1 MFPVLRFTVPA
12 ALSLASLVGCKSLEP
27 VTVDIDGRTVSPPAS
42 WTTQVDGDPIA
53 SAWLARFESPQL
65 SELVDEALR
74 SNEDLRLA
82 AANFRVARAQF
93 ALEAANEGAEVG
105 FTGSA
110 SRRGVP
116 LASGARNST
125 SSFETRLDAA
135 WEADVWNRLSDLTLS
150 AALNADA
157 SAADY
162 AAARLSL
169 AANVAQA
176 WFNAVAAHLQ
186 EGLAQETVANFED
199 NLAIVEEGFR
209 AGLATA
215 LDVRL
220 ERANLAGA
228 QAKLQSR
235 RVDLERAR
243 RSLEVLLGRY
253 PAGTIALPDKLPPL
267 QAAVPAG
274 LPADLLTRRP
284 DIRAAYM
291 RIESSTK
298 RQQAAGKA
306 RLPSLRLTSSGGLSS
321 SELRNLLN
329 FDSLLWSLALAIA
342 APIID
347 AGRIDAQV
355 DLQAARA
362 DQQLA
367 GYAKIV
373 LQAFAEVENTLA
385 AEGLLAE
392 RERALAVSAEE
403 SGLAAELALERYSK
417 GLVDIV
423 TWLEARRR
431 SFDAHSALI
440 TVSNQRLQNRIAL
453 FLALGG
459 DFGAADYTTAITE
472 GSLSPLALHPEPIGE
487 TRVGTKK

>member
-1 MFPVLRFTVPA
+1 MLRSTVLC
-12 ALSLASLVGCKSLEP
+12 ALSLAGLVGCKSLEP
-27 VTVDIDGRTVSPPAS
+27 VVVDIEGRAVSPPPS
-42 WTTQVDGDPIA
+42 WSTPVDGNAIT
-53 SAWLARFESPQL
+53 SAWLARFDSPQL
-65 SELVDEALR
+65 NELVDEALKN
-74 SNEDLRLA
+74 NEDLRLA
-82 AANFRVARAQF
+82 VANFRVAQAQF

-105 FTGSA
+105 FSGNA
-110 SRRGVP
+110 SRRGTP
-116 LASGARNST
+116 LASGLRSNT
-125 SSFETRLDAA
+125 TSFETRLDAA
-135 WEADVWNRLSDLTLS
+135 WEADVWNRLSDLSRS
-150 AALNADA
+150 AALSADA

-169 AANVAQA
+169 AGNVTQA
-176 WFNAVAAHLQ
+176 WFNAVAARLQ
-186 EGLAQETVANFED
+186 VGLARETVANFED

-209 AGLATA
+209 AGLNTA

-228 QAKLQSR
+228 QAKFQSR

-253 PAGTIALPDKLPPL
+253 PAGLIALPDQMPTLH
-267 QAAVPAG
+267 ANVPAG
-274 LPADLLTRRP
+274 LPADLLARRP
-284 DIRAAYM
+284 DIRAAYL

-298 RQQAAGKA
+298 RQQAASKA
-306 RLPSLRLTSSGGLSS
+306 HLPSLRLTSAGGLSS
-321 SELRNLLN
+321 SELRSLMN
-329 FDSLLWSLALAIA
+329 FDSLLWSLAMSIA
-342 APIID
+342 SPIID

-367 GYAKIV
+367 SYAKVV
-373 LQAFAEVENTLA
+373 LQAFSEVENALA
-385 AEGLLAE
+385 IEGLLLE
-392 RERALAVSAEE
+392 RERALTISAEE
-403 SGLAAELALERYSK
+403 SGLAAELALERYTK

-431 SFDAHSALI
+431 AFDAHSALI
-440 TVSNQRLQNRIAL
+440 TVSNQRLQNRVAL

-472 GSLSPLALHPEPIGE
+472 GSLSPLALHSESTEGAE
-487 TRVGTKK
+487 AKTKQ